1 MLDVIF
7 NADDFGISQGVNDAI
22 FKAHTEG
29 ILNSTSLMINQDF
42 AADAVQ
48 KAKQMPDLKIGLHI
62 NLTNQKPASNP
73 DEIPLLVDKDG
84 NFKNGFVNL
93 FILSFFH
100 PKALRQE
107 AYIEIKSQIEKYLKT
122 GLKLDH
128 LDSHRHIHLIPPIF
142 KAVKQLAKEYNVP
155 RIRVMNENIFN
166 TVRQNKSKSY
176 LLDGGIIK
184 YFLLRFLSAWNT
196 KEKDVYFY
204 TILYTCKIS
213 KEQFNHIKIPKGYK
227 AVEIMIHPSVVD
239 VDKAHTETI
248 WDQNVLS
255 DWRTVEL
262 NTLLD
267 KNVLN
272 GIEQ

>member
-93 FILSFFH
+93 FILSFFETSLF
-100 PKALRQE
+100 AL
-107 AYIEIKSQIEKYLKT
+107 
-122 GLKLDH
+122 
-128 LDSHRHIHLIPPIF
+128 LI
-142 KAVKQLAKEYNVP
+142 AVTILL
-155 RIRVMNENIFN
+155 R
-166 TVRQNKSKSY
+166 SKSTVSPF
-176 LLDGGIIK
+176 LFITFIILFSSL
-184 YFLLRFLSAWNT
+184 FLI
-196 KEKDVYFY
+196 Y
-204 TILYTCKIS
+204 T
-213 KEQFNHIKIPKGYK
+213 
-227 AVEIMIHPSVVD
+227 
-239 VDKAHTETI
+239 
-248 WDQNVLS
+248 
-255 DWRTVEL
+255 
-262 NTLLD
+262 
-267 KNVLN
+267 
-272 GIEQ
+272 